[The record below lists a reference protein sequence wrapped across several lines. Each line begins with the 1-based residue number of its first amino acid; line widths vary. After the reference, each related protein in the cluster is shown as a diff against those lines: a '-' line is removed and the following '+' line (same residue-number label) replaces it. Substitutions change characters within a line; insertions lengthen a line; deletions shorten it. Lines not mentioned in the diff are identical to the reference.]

1 MNEKMQ
7 MIDRVISGGYCVGCG
22 LCRHVAPND
31 FIIEP
36 DTIGRLQAKRVE
48 EARDSVADRVCP
60 FSDTGPHESELSAQ
74 LFAGASQHS
83 PDFGAYESLYA
94 GYVVEGTFRANGSS
108 GGMGTWIAN
117 ELLRL
122 GLVDVVV
129 SVGPEDGSYAFR
141 YSTSATSEQL
151 SSNSKSRYYQVAI
164 GRELDAAFRFDR
176 IAVVGLPCF
185 IKGIRRLAEV
195 DQKARTKLRYTI
207 SLVCGHLKSR
217 SFGQLLAWQLGVSP
231 TDLASVNYRLKIP
244 GRSASRYGVAV
255 WSRDGRQVQAPMEGL
270 VGHNWGHG
278 LLKLE
283 ACDYCDDVFG
293 ETADVSIGDAWLP
306 KYEAD
311 HKGTNVVVVRTP
323 ELARIIAQARD
334 DGRLNLEA
342 LSPEE
347 VALSQAAGLRHRR
360 EGLRYRLA
368 LKERAGLW
376 FPRKR
381 VAPSVDHL
389 PMRARNVQDVRMRVR
404 DLSHTL
410 FADALSRNDLNV
422 FTDGIRPVLSELDG
436 LQQATA
442 KDRLAST
449 KRRAVNMGKKLI
461 RLFVG

>member
-1 MNEKMQ
+1 

-31 FIIEP
+31 FVIEP
-36 DTIGRLQAKRVE
+36 DSIGRLQAKRVNLPG
-48 EARDSVADRVCP
+48 DSVADRICP
-60 FSDTGPHESELSAQ
+60 FSDTGPHENELSAQ
-74 LFAGASQHS
+74 LFSGASRRS

-94 GYVVEGTFRANGSS
+94 GYVAEGSFRKNGSS
-108 GGMGTWIAN
+108 GGMGSWIVN
-117 ELLRL
+117 ELLRV

-129 SVGPEDGSYAFR
+129 SVGPEEGSYEFR
-141 YSTSATSEQL
+141 YSTSVTREQL

-164 GRELDAAFRFDR
+164 GRELHDAFRLDR
-176 IAVVGLPCF
+176 VAVVGLPCF
-185 IKGIRRLAEV
+185 IKGIRRLADV
-195 DQKARTKLRYTI
+195 DVTVRTKLRYTV

-217 SFGQLLAWQLGVSP
+217 GFGQLLAWQLGVSP
-231 TDLASVNYRLKIP
+231 TELAGINYRLKMP
-244 GRSASRYGVAV
+244 GRSATRYGVAV
-255 WSRDGRQVQAPMEGL
+255 WSRDGRHVQAPMEGL

-283 ACDYCDDVFG
+283 SCDYCDDVFG

-311 HKGTNVVVVRTP
+311 HEGTNVIVVRHP
-323 ELARIIAQARD
+323 EIARMIVQAKD

-342 LSPEE
+342 LSAEE
-347 VALSQAAGLRHRR
+347 VAMSQAAGLRHRR
-360 EGLRYRLA
+360 DGLRYRLA
-368 LKERAGLW
+368 LKQRAGLW

-381 VAPSVDHL
+381 VEPSVDHL
-389 PMRARNVQDVRMRVR
+389 PAHARNVQDVRMRVR

-410 FADALSRNDLNV
+410 FADALSRNDLKV
-422 FTDGIRPVLSELDG
+422 FTDGIRPILAELDG

-442 KDRLAST
+442 RDRLAST
-449 KRRAVNMGKKLI
+449 KRRAINMGKKLI